1 MNQTTL
7 KKTIDN
13 TVTIA
18 NATDLVADIVLKISG
33 NDVSNS
39 LNGAIVK
46 RPLICT
52 MAQSVIR
59 QKLSQNAS

>member
-18 NATDLVADIVLKISG
+18 NATDLVSDIVLKISG

-39 LNGAIVK
+39 LNGAVVK
-46 RPLICT
+46 RPLIFT
-52 MAQSVIR
+52 MEQSVIR

>member
-1 MNQTTL
+1 MNESL
-7 KKTIDN
+7 VKKTIEN
-13 TVTIA
+13 TVTLA

-52 MAQSVIR
+52 IAQSRIR
-59 QKLSQNAS
+59 QKLAERSS